1 MLETAPSLG
10 HVTEPIQCFFPCKR
24 ACQCCCAEWW
34 SRYLTRATCSWT
46 SQLTQS
52 CLCRHEVVSG
62 YVHVPGEEKR
72 SVRSAATAS
81 FLLLDTSGNASLY
94 PLWVD
99 GPWPSLTPT
108 VKFHL
113 PVFYIL
119 LHLCG
124 KKLQLRAVFCL
135 FTILSPEKRGGELRN
150 WSNVFQGP
158 FYYLLLHC
166 FLMDIFLFSRIL
178 WLYLSFQ
185 MYLCSY

>member
-158 FYYLLLHC
+158 FYYLLLHYV
-166 FLMDIFLFSRIL
+166 F
-178 WLYLSFQ
+178 
-185 MYLCSY
+185 